1 MGDFRSLLLTKC
13 LRKQMTGC
21 YCIRLNIRLAK
32 KNRAFITAWGAVR
45 TEKLSG
51 TTLCVSNAATIMY
64 EAFKMIRIGPS
75 LRATV
80 DTFILL
86 MSML

>member
-1 MGDFRSLLLTKC
+1 
-13 LRKQMTGC
+13 
-21 YCIRLNIRLAK
+21 
-32 KNRAFITAWGAVR
+32 
-45 TEKLSG
+45 
-51 TTLCVSNAATIMY
+51 LCVSNVATIMY